1 MNWEPLFEPMRI
13 LATSA
18 GLGAILGL
26 ERELARRPAGL
37 RTHIL
42 VAVAASLLMVLGEI
56 VIEQFTAEQGRS
68 SVRADPIR
76 VIQAII
82 VGISFLG
89 TGTIIHQPGARVEG
103 LTTAAS
109 ILLTAAIAIA
119 VASHHALLA
128 AVVTVSITG
137 LLVVLGWVEKLLGT
151 DQPPE
156 RDETMPSKRVRSP
169 VQTGG

>member
-13 LATSA
+13 LATA
-18 GLGAILGL
+18 GGLGAILGL

-42 VAVAASLLMVLGEI
+42 VAVAASLLMVLGET
-56 VIEQFTAEQGRS
+56 VIEQFTAEQGRA
-68 SVRADPIR
+68 SVQADPIR

-89 TGTIIHQPGARVEG
+89 TGTIIHEPGARVEG

-119 VASHHALLA
+119 VAVHQAALA
-128 AVVTVSITG
+128 AVVTVSITAI
-137 LLVVLGWVEKLLGT
+137 LVGLGWIEKILGT
-151 DQPPE
+151 DKPPR
-156 RDETMPSKRVRSP
+156 RDRLTPAKGVHPP